1 MLERT
6 YDTQTCSIARAL
18 EIVGERWTPLILR
31 DTTFSARHF
40 EDLQHRL
47 GIARNV
53 LTERLQRLCDE
64 GMLERRLYQERPDRY
79 EYAATEKAREL
90 WPALCALINWGD
102 KYYAPNGPP
111 RLVLHRGCGGNVIA
125 KLGCDSCRTDLTLKD
140 IESRPGPGAKF
151 PM

>member
-90 WPALCALINWGD
+90 VDLAHQFCPYSKATRDNIN
-102 KYYAPNGPP
+102 
-111 RLVLHRGCGGNVIA
+111 V
-125 KLGCDSCRTDLTLKD
+125 TLTVV
-140 IESRPGPGAKF
+140 
-151 PM
+151 